1 MGLLA
6 AVGAAL
12 VPAACLA
19 LAAALVVPAGRG
31 LERLRAPGAGGP
43 QASATVRASPRG
55 RAARGRA
62 ARGGGR
68 GVGADGVDQA
78 LAADLMAA
86 AMRAGAPATAA
97 LDVVGAA
104 LGGPGEQLRQVAA
117 LLAMGA
123 DETTAWA
130 RADPGW
136 APLAR
141 CLSLSASSGAP
152 AAELLRQA
160 AERSRVERAA
170 RRRAAAARL
179 EVLVLLPTGLC
190 ALPAF
195 AALGVVPLV
204 LALAGGLGGW

>member
-1 MGLLA
+1 MDPPGT
-6 AVGAAL
+6 VGAIL
-12 VPAACLA
+12 LPAACLA
-19 LAAALVVPAGRG
+19 LAVLVAVPGGRG
-31 LERLRAPGAGGP
+31 LDRLRGPGAAAPATARNSRRWASRRG
-43 QASATVRASPRG
+43 ASARAG
-55 RAARGRA
+55 D
-62 ARGGGR
+62 
-68 GVGADGVDQA
+68 GAVDQA

-86 AMRAGAPATAA
+86 AMLSGAPATAA

-136 APLAR
+136 AQLAR

-160 AERSRVERAA
+160 AGRSRAERAA
-170 RRRAAAARL
+170 RRRAAAQRL